1 MVWGDWIV
9 TTSVLNDCLG
19 LYSRAALGPCDLI
32 EVALIVRLLV
42 DRDARDADA
51 RFEHSCRHHW
61 VVLSKRRL

>member
-32 EVALIVRLLV
+32 EVALVVRLLV
-42 DRDARDADA
+42 DRDAREAAPGGKA
-51 RFEHSCRHHW
+51 R
-61 VVLSKRRL
+61 